1 MSSRRD
7 TIAAIAT
14 PPGRGSI
21 GVIRVS
27 GASLGHFVEALTGR
41 SLVPRVATVAP
52 FRTGQGALIDQGLA
66 LYFAAPESY
75 TGDDVL
81 ELQGHG
87 GPVVLRSVLERCL
100 ELGARLA
107 EPGEFTRR
115 AFLNGKLDLTQAEAV
130 IDLIDSATTQA
141 ARCAVRSLHGD
152 FSSEVRVL
160 ADAIVEVRAHI
171 EATLDFPEEE
181 IAELD
186 RSATRERLEGISAAV
201 QRVLAAAKQGNMLRE
216 GLHVVLAGRPNVGK
230 SSLLNRL
237 AGAELAIVT
246 DVPGTTRDSIRQGIE
261 LSGVPLH
268 LIDTA
273 GLRDTADVVE
283 RVGIERAWTAI
294 AKSDVIL
301 QIIDAQAGVTCED
314 DALVERFPPDLPLVR
329 VMNKIDLTKDRARA
343 EHTAGGKYVWVSA
356 KTGEG
361 VDNLRRVLLD
371 QAGWDNQLETAFLAR
386 ERHMVALR
394 RAASHLTQASEH
406 LMRWELLA
414 EELRLA
420 QQQLATIMGEYTS
433 DDLLGEIFS
442 RFCIGK

>member
-21 GVIRVS
+21 GVVRVS
-27 GASLGHFVEALTGR
+27 GPTLGGFAEALTGR
-41 SLVPRVATVAP
+41 SLKPRVATAAP
-52 FRTGQGALIDQGLA
+52 FRTAGGVLIDQGLA
-66 LYFAAPESY
+66 LYFPAPESY

-87 GPVVLRSVLERCL
+87 GPVVLRSLLERCC

-115 AFLNGKLDLTQAEAV
+115 AFLNGKLDLAQAEAV
-130 IDLIDSATTQA
+130 IDLIDASTTQA
-141 ARCAVRSLHGD
+141 ARCAIRSLHGD
-152 FSSEVRVL
+152 FSSEIRAL
-160 ADAIVEVRAHI
+160 VEGIIAVRAHI

-181 IAELD
+181 VGELD
-186 RSATRERLEGISAAV
+186 RAAARERLERVSAALH
-201 QRVLAAAKQGNMLRE
+201 RVLAAARQGNVLRE

-230 SSLLNRL
+230 SSLLNSL
-237 AGAELAIVT
+237 AGEELAIVT

-273 GLRDTADVVE
+273 GLRDTRDRVE
-283 RVGIERAWTAI
+283 QLGIERAWSEI

-301 QIIDAQAGVTCED
+301 QVIDGQTGVTRED
-314 DALVERFPPDLPLVR
+314 EALVGRFPQKLTRVR
-329 VMNKIDLTKDRARA
+329 VINKIDLIGRQAHV
-343 EHTAGGKYVWVSA
+343 EHTTSGIEVWLSA

-361 VDNLRRVLLD
+361 IDDLRRVLLE
-371 QAGWDNQLETAFLAR
+371 QAGWHNRPETAYLAR
-386 ERHMVALR
+386 ERHLVALR
-394 RAASHLTQASEH
+394 QAQSHLESAAEH
-406 LMRWELLA
+406 LTRWELLA

-420 QQQLATIMGEYTS
+420 QQNLATITGEYTS